1 MNFEEYGLKRL
12 VCIGYRTNR
21 PAEVHIIERTE
32 DGIIEKNITL
42 KGNGD
47 FRNEETQKWFDE
59 CDVVVTNPPFT
70 LFREFID
77 LLMEKNKKFI
87 VLGNQNA
94 ITYKEVFPLIK
105 DNKLWFG
112 YGFNKVME
120 FKVVEGY
127 KFSRIV
133 IENGK
138 EVKLGKVPA
147 ISWFTN
153 LEIPKRDILL
163 DTNIDFEFG
172 NSKGWYEKYDNFD
185 AINVN
190 RTNQIPMDYDGL
202 MGVPITFMDKYNPKQ
217 FEIVGLFNGYS
228 QCDWDN
234 GFICGPKTEYIDK
247 GKSKFTTGPVIGKS
261 AVYARILIKKKN

>member
-1 MNFEEYGLKRL
+1 
-12 VCIGYRTNR
+12 
-21 PAEVHIIERTE
+21 
-32 DGIIEKNITL
+32 
-42 KGNGD
+42 
-47 FRNEETQKWFDE
+47 
-59 CDVVVTNPPFT
+59 
-70 LFREFID
+70 
-77 LLMEKNKKFI
+77 MEKNKKFI

-120 FKVVEGY
+120 FKVVDGY

-163 DTNIDFEFG
+163 DTNIDFEYG
-172 NSKGWYEKYDNFD
+172 NSKGWYQKYDNFD

-190 RTNQIPMDYDGL
+190 RTNQNPMDYNGL

-228 QCDWDN
+228 HCDWDN

-247 GKSKFTTGPVIGKS
+247 GKSNFTTGPVIDKS